1 MAYSKIRQPKLSDVI
16 EQQLEFLILEGTL
29 RPGEKLPPERELAK
43 QFDVSRPSLREAI
56 QRLEAKGLLLRRQ
69 GGGTFVQS
77 SLWQSFSDPL
87 VELLSD
93 HPESQYDL
101 LETRHALEGIA
112 AYYAALRSTDEDK
125 ERIRELHHAIEL
137 AQQSGDLD
145 AESNAV
151 LQYQIAVTE
160 AAHNVVLLHLLR
172 CMEPMLAQ
180 NVRQNFELLY
190 SRREMLPLVS
200 SHRTR
205 IFEAIMAGKPE
216 EAREASH
223 RHLAFIEEICSTEV
237 VKRAAV
243 SVLCVVWSNERIS
256 DFSGKNYPEDVVN
269 QAHIKARQLNV
280 EPVLLSFPARVQWDR
295 FQKTQRY

>member
-125 ERIRELHHAIEL
+125 ERIRELHH
-137 AQQSGDLD
+137 
-145 AESNAV
+145 ESNAV

-223 RHLAFIEEICSTEV
+223 RHLAFIEEILLDRSREES
-237 VKRAAV
+237 RR
-243 SVLCVVWSNERIS
+243 ERS
-256 DFSGKNYPEDVVN
+256 LRRLEQRKN
-269 QAHIKARQLNV
+269 
-280 EPVLLSFPARVQWDR
+280 
-295 FQKTQRY
+295 